1 MLASCSR
8 DQKRTAIELNLSFCF
23 CFCEHTWFLCRVS
36 GEGLV
41 GMSFLSDNHFAQIEG
56 IKEESIL
63 LLRNFYKVSK
73 QNNPHQV
80 SHNMCVLTLEKLK
93 NYTICTQIT
102 STQISCAVTLSAIN
116 NRTDT
121 FKFQSGIKRLN
132 GWDRSLIS

>member
-1 MLASCSR
+1 M
-8 DQKRTAIELNLSFCF
+8 
-23 CFCEHTWFLCRVS
+23 CRVS
-36 GEGLV
+36 GEGGV

-102 STQISCAVTLSAIN
+102 STQISRAITSLLVPLIIAQIPLN
-116 NRTDT
+116 
-121 FKFQSGIKRLN
+121 FKVELDG
-132 GWDRSLIS
+132 